1 MDHYNTLG
9 VSKNASDSEI
19 KSAYRRLAM
28 EHHPDKTGGD
38 DTRFK
43 QINEAYDTLKDPE
56 RRAAY
61 DNPQPQGFNFRS
73 TDVPPGFEDIFSQA
87 FGFNRR
93 PVKNR
98 DIHIAHTLTLEEVFT
113 GKTVIANYNLRN
125 GKLETI
131 EMNIPPGVDNNS
143 SVRFKGYG
151 ENEIPNLPR
160 GDLIL
165 KIRTKPHPVW
175 TRDGMNIMKAEYVN
189 AIDLILGTDIAVKLP
204 NDKHINLKIPTA
216 TKTGTTFSVG
226 GYGLPNIKTGKQ
238 GNVYIRIEAEIPKL
252 KSNKLAKE
260 LKAFRNKLA
269 K

>member
-19 KSAYRRLAM
+19 KSAYRRLAK
-28 EHHPDKTGGD
+28 EHHPDKNGGD

-43 QINEAYDTLKDPE
+43 QINEAYDVLKDPQ
-56 RRAAY
+56 RRQQY
-61 DNPQPQGFNFRS
+61 DNPHPQGFGPNGFQGMG
-73 TDVPPGFEDIFSQA
+73 GFEDLFSQ

-93 PVKNR
+93 PMKNR
-98 DIHIAHTLTLEEVFT
+98 DVHIAHTLSLEEVYT
-113 GKTVIANYNLRN
+113 GKTVIANYRLRN
-125 GKLETI
+125 GQNETT
-131 EMNIPPGVDNNS
+131 EMNIPPGVDHNS

-151 ENEIPNLPR
+151 ENEIPNIPR

-165 KIRTKPHPVW
+165 KIRTKPHPEW
-175 TRDGMNIMKAEYVN
+175 ARDGMNIMKSEYVN
-189 AIDLILGTDIAVKLP
+189 AFDLVLGTDVKVAMP
-204 NDKHINLKIPTA
+204 NNKSVNLKIPA
-216 TKTGTTFSVG
+216 GTKTGTTFSIG

-252 KSNKLAKE
+252 KSNKQMKE
-260 LKAFRNKLA
+260 LKAFRSKLA